1 MTDDDD
7 AIPLAGWHRGVGLH
21 NEQDEERLTLVRD
34 EIDQVFLIA
43 DPQELFKV
51 ASNYL
56 WSPESRLF
64 AAARLRA
71 IHRLNAESR
80 VERAGIDLKLLAAH
94 IAGLNS
100 IRWRSPVHYCSAFD
114 TWEPGSPEPPRRERP
129 LLWRWRK

>member
-7 AIPLAGWHRGVGLH
+7 AIPLAGWHRQVGLH

-34 EIDQVFLIA
+34 EIDKVYLIHN
-43 DPQELFKV
+43 PQELLEV

-56 WSPESRLF
+56 WAPESRLF

-71 IHRLNAESR
+71 IHRLNAETR

-94 IAGLNS
+94 VAGLNS
-100 IRWRSPVHYCSAFD
+100 VVWRSPVHYCSAFD
-114 TWEPGSPEPPRRERP
+114 TWAPGSQEPPRRP
-129 LLWRWRK
+129 VPLWRWKK